1 MTYRAINAIPNNE
14 MKEIK
19 KVKLCINL
27 SNRIFLNNFCV
38 MAVLFE
44 LAQIRRDVIFAELII
59 IIKTV
64 NSNGNYNDDTIY
76 M

>member
-1 MTYRAINAIPNNE
+1 MTYRAITAIPNNE

>member
-1 MTYRAINAIPNNE
+1 
-14 MKEIK
+14 
-19 KVKLCINL
+19 
-27 SNRIFLNNFCV
+27 

-44 LAQIRRDVIFAELII
+44 LAQIRRDVIFAVLII

>member
-1 MTYRAINAIPNNE
+1 MTYRAITAIPNNE

-19 KVKLCINL
+19 KVKLCISL